1 MKTFTLDSSLKPVP
15 IRNNELDALKKTFA
29 QNWVTPMKEAA
40 YPTCG
45 YYDYLTVAC
54 QHHLPVVL
62 NPNDIAYIIV
72 CELATAIA
80 KNPKP
85 YASLFTTTPEKKQ
98 MIIVLTS
105 DPTKINPQLVVDK
118 LRTRV
123 PTNTAL
129 FLPEFSTST
138 PMTTMAM
145 NIAFCDMVSPFY
157 NYGTCLCGI
166 PSITIGGLKE
176 DWELLRTNL
185 SELSIIFQGSSLYK
199 YLSRCMNLVCE
210 ILRHEDS
217 KYFEKMAYFNRC
229 GSGGEH
235 EMAGWILQFLNRRDF
250 TQPIQT
256 NNITRH
262 SSSMVYTNIETNR
275 NFKLHAG
282 IYYST
287 FREEVFSPVYNAW
300 SEELLTKEQIKAEK
314 DKIITSEDLVDA
326 IAFALE
332 SSPVIARTSKINV
345 QWTEEKDQNLESFT
359 DMTAGE
365 ELEKQLKSK
374 ETPNDPVIFKIRTP
388 AVHVDVTKSMND
400 AMTKWMKEHPGEDF
414 IKPKQ

>member
-1 MKTFTLDSSLKPVP
+1 
-15 IRNNELDALKKTFA
+15 
-29 QNWVTPMKEAA
+29 
-40 YPTCG
+40 
-45 YYDYLTVAC
+45 
-54 QHHLPVVL
+54 
-62 NPNDIAYIIV
+62 
-72 CELATAIA
+72 
-80 KNPKP
+80 
-85 YASLFTTTPEKKQ
+85 
-98 MIIVLTS
+98 
-105 DPTKINPQLVVDK
+105 
-118 LRTRV
+118 
-123 PTNTAL
+123 
-129 FLPEFSTST
+129 
-138 PMTTMAM
+138 
-145 NIAFCDMVSPFY
+145 
-157 NYGTCLCGI
+157 
-166 PSITIGGLKE
+166 
-176 DWELLRTNL
+176 
-185 SELSIIFQGSSLYK
+185 
-199 YLSRCMNLVCE
+199 
-210 ILRHEDS
+210 
-217 KYFEKMAYFNRC
+217 
-229 GSGGEH
+229 
-235 EMAGWILQFLNRRDF
+235 
-250 TQPIQT
+250 
-256 NNITRH
+256 
-262 SSSMVYTNIETNR
+262 MVYTNIETNR

-287 FREEVFSPVYNAW
+287 FKEEVFSPVYNAW